1 MAILRLLFAAFR
13 VHPRAFALNLALQ
26 LGRMLIPLAPP
37 LLVKAIFAR
46 YEAGVTLTTVTWGLI
61 LGILGISVIRIVT
74 VVVAT
79 AADGQCKALIIDG
92 LTRSAFRSVLR
103 EPAATPLS
111 RPLGDVVNRL
121 SADTLRV
128 SDQAVSAL
136 QTAGTA
142 VMGFVA
148 LSLMIA
154 LDWRLSLAVV
164 VPVAVCGG
172 VVWLSRSRAG
182 VAYQAERNAA
192 GEVSQQISDMTSGA
206 VAIQLAGT
214 RGEALRLLRE
224 SCERR
229 RRATTRSRMYFEV
242 LLGSTLANISAI
254 GVGLLLLIGAGQ
266 VGTVATAADLALFM
280 AYLHSVV
287 AFVAMFG
294 GHLAAY
300 RMSEVSATRL
310 DAVVPGTVDG
320 YASAGEAAVP
330 ATDVAAAGGFRDL
343 RVEHLTFIHA
353 ESGHG
358 IRDVSFTLRRG
369 QLMVVI
375 GTVGAGKTTLLR
387 ALLGHLPRQGG
398 RVLVNGE
405 EQDVLQLPN
414 FAYTP
419 QRPGLVSDSVR
430 ENILAGAEDA
440 PERVDGAVWA
450 SALELDVARMPA
462 GVDTVVGP
470 ETGLSGGQVQRVGL
484 ARMLAQGADV
494 QVVDDPSSSLDGR
507 TEREV
512 WNRMLGRPDT
522 TCIAVTHQ
530 RWILDRADL
539 VLALNHGTVEALGP
553 WREVRR
559 TSAVAQRLFARTGR
573 ARSGP
578 VRADQDRAGEPRRS
592 WLPAGPRRRG

>member
-1 MAILRLLFAAFR
+1 MAVLRLLFTAFR
-13 VHPRAFALNLALQ
+13 LHPRSFGLDLVLQ
-26 LGRMLIPLAPP
+26 LGRMVIPLAPP

-46 YEAGVTLTTVTWGLI
+46 YQVGITLTAATWGLV
-61 LGILGISVIRIVT
+61 LGILGISLIRIA
-74 VVVAT
+74 VVVAAT
-79 AADGQCKALIIDG
+79 AADGQCKALIIEG
-92 LTRSAFRSVLR
+92 LTRSAFRAALR

-128 SDQAVSAL
+128 SVQAVSAL
-136 QTAGTA
+136 QAAGTM
-142 VMGFVA
+142 VMGMVA
-148 LSLMIA
+148 LSLMVA

-182 VAYQAERNAA
+182 AAYQAERNAA
-192 GEVSQQISDMTSGA
+192 GEVSQQISDVTSGA

-214 RGEALRLLRE
+214 REAVLGQLRE

-254 GVGLLLLIGAGQ
+254 GVGLLLFIGAGR
-266 VGTVATAADLALFM
+266 VGAVVTAADLALFM

-330 ATDVAAAGGFRDL
+330 AADVAATGGFRDL
-343 RVEHLTFIHA
+343 RVEHLTHIHA

-369 QLMVVI
+369 QLLVII

-387 ALLGHLPRQGG
+387 AMLGHLPRQGG

-405 EQDVLQLPN
+405 EEDVLQLPN

-430 ENILAGAEDA
+430 ENILAGAADL
-440 PERVDGAVWA
+440 PERLDGAVWA
-450 SALELDVARMPA
+450 SALDRDVAGMTA

-484 ARMLAQGADV
+484 ARMIAQGADV
-494 QVVDDPSSSLDGR
+494 HVVDDPSSSLDGR

-512 WNRMLGRPDT
+512 WHRMLGRPDT

-539 VLALNHGTVEALGP
+539 VLALSHGTVEALGP
-553 WREVRR
+553 WHEVRH
-559 TSAVAQRLFARTGR
+559 TSAVARRIF
-573 ARSGP
+573 
-578 VRADQDRAGEPRRS
+578 VRAGRVPPARPTRSEPGR
-592 WLPAGPRRRG
+592 